1 MSPLWI
7 PPAPNGWE
15 SSSANP
21 LCAELL
27 KNLEMGQQSI
37 LLLNRRGYH
46 TVMKCSSCGEAVTC
60 PNCSV
65 AMTYH
70 RQNGRLMCHYCG
82 HTQEVPT
89 ACPSCGS
96 SLVRFGGV
104 GTQKAEEELQRLF
117 PQARI
122 LRMDVDTTMSRFAY
136 EEKFGDFAAGKYD
149 IMVGTQMVSKGL
161 NFPRVTLV
169 GVLGTDMSLYSDD
182 FRSVERTFSLLTQVV
197 GRSGRFDLPGR
208 AFIETAQPHNPV
220 FALASAQ
227 DYEAF
232 YREEI
237 LFRQVNLYPP
247 FCSLLTVQFS
257 SVSEEDAHTGARL
270 FGQLFSRLAR
280 AEYADLPIRMLGPAG
295 DSLYRVAGKYRC
307 HLILKCRNDRRMREL
322 TRRVLEQF
330 YAQVPAGVQ
339 AIPDLD

>member
-1 MSPLWI
+1 
-7 PPAPNGWE
+7 
-15 SSSANP
+15 
-21 LCAELL
+21 
-27 KNLEMGQQSI
+27 
-37 LLLNRRGYH
+37 
-46 TVMKCSSCGEAVTC
+46 MKCSSCGEAVTC

-237 LFRQVNLYPP
+237 LFL
-247 FCSLLTVQFS
+247 SLI
-257 SVSEEDAHTGARL
+257 H
-270 FGQLFSRLAR
+270 
-280 AEYADLPIRMLGPAG
+280 I
-295 DSLYRVAGKYRC
+295 
-307 HLILKCRNDRRMREL
+307 
-322 TRRVLEQF
+322 
-330 YAQVPAGVQ
+330 
-339 AIPDLD
+339 

>member
-1 MSPLWI
+1 
-7 PPAPNGWE
+7 
-15 SSSANP
+15 
-21 LCAELL
+21 
-27 KNLEMGQQSI
+27 
-37 LLLNRRGYH
+37 
-46 TVMKCSSCGEAVTC
+46 
-60 PNCSV
+60 
-65 AMTYH
+65 
-70 RQNGRLMCHYCG
+70 
-82 HTQEVPT
+82 
-89 ACPSCGS
+89 
-96 SLVRFGGV
+96 
-104 GTQKAEEELQRLF
+104 
-117 PQARI
+117 
-122 LRMDVDTTMSRFAY
+122 MDVDTTMSRFAY

-161 NFPRVTLV
+161 NFPQVTLV

-182 FRSVERTFSLLTQVV
+182 FRSFERTFSLLTQVV

-237 LFRQVNLYPP
+237 LFRKVNLYPP
-247 FCSLLTVQFS
+247 FCSLLTVQFT
-257 SVSEEDAHTGARL
+257 SVSEADSHAGARL
-270 FGQLFSRLAR
+270 FARLFTRLAQT
-280 AEYADLPIRMLGPAG
+280 EYADLPIRMLGPAG
-295 DSLYRVAGKYRC
+295 DTLYRVAGKYRC

-330 YAQVPAGVQ
+330 YAQAPAGVQ